1 MANGNA
7 DIVIVGGGIV
17 GVSTAYFLGKAGVKS
32 TIVERDSVGSH
43 ASGFAYGGLS
53 ALGGIG
59 NPGPLSPVAAEGM
72 RIHVELSDALLK
84 ETGINTEFRY
94 RPSLSLAF
102 TEDEVRGGESQVTWV
117 RGHEGYHA
125 RWLDTDEARAI
136 EPRVSEKVMGAVYT
150 EGGAE
155 VEPYRFSLALA
166 QAAEGLGATI
176 RHGNVAGLRGE
187 SGQVRA
193 VVLGSGEVPCDRVVL
208 TMGPWSGMA
217 SSWLDVPI
225 NVKPLKGQIIRL
237 RAPGPPLECSIGWAG
252 DYATTKPDGLVWAGT
267 TEEDAGFDEGTTTDA
282 RDSIMASL
290 VKMLPALAE
299 AQLVQQTACLRPVS
313 ADGLL
318 VLGPV
323 PGWEGVYIATG
334 GARSGIS
341 LGPAMGRIAADLVT
355 NGSSDVP
362 IDPFDPAR
370 FALGGPAQ

>member
-1 MANGNA
+1 M
-7 DIVIVGGGIV
+7 
-17 GVSTAYFLGKAGVKS
+17 
-32 TIVERDSVGSH
+32 
-43 ASGFAYGGLS
+43 
-53 ALGGIG
+53 
-59 NPGPLSPVAAEGM
+59 
-72 RIHVELSDALLK
+72 
-84 ETGINTEFRY
+84 
-94 RPSLSLAF
+94 
-102 TEDEVRGGESQVTWV
+102 
-117 RGHEGYHA
+117 
-125 RWLDTDEARAI
+125 
-136 EPRVSEKVMGAVYT
+136 
-150 EGGAE
+150 
-155 VEPYRFSLALA
+155 
-166 QAAEGLGATI
+166 
-176 RHGNVAGLRGE
+176 
-187 SGQVRA
+187 
-193 VVLGSGEVPCDRVVL
+193 VLGSGEVPCDRVVL